1 MSDERDERPRDD
13 DASPADDR
21 DRSRTGWTERR
32 VVTVIAEAVL
42 HERLLND
49 LRGWGVEGLTVV
61 RAEGDPFGSRVGDV
75 EGGFLRIECVVG
87 AQVADRVLEGLSE
100 RYLGRF
106 KVVAY
111 DHAVRVVR
119 GAKYP

>member
-1 MSDERDERPRDD
+1 MNDEDDGRPRGD
-13 DASPADDR
+13 DAIPASDGN
-21 DRSRTGWTERR
+21 RSRTGWTERR

-42 HERLLND
+42 HERLLHD
-49 LRGWGVEGLTVV
+49 LRDWGVEGLTVV

-87 AQVADRVLEGLSE
+87 EHVADRVLEGLSE

>member
-1 MSDERDERPRDD
+1 MSDEHEGRPPGD
-13 DASPADDR
+13 DASPGPGGDR
-21 DRSRTGWTERR
+21 ARTGWTERR

-42 HERLLND
+42 HERLLHD

-87 AQVADRVLEGLSE
+87 EHVADRVLEGLSE